1 MDGKMKSFLKASTL
15 MFFGILIGAVLLYV
29 YQMCNRPDL
38 NTWHVTELSAE
49 LTEKDIKGMS
59 SLQDYLDQENILFQ
73 QLHEQIY
80 KSGSPSVQIN
90 RYLSGNWSDPRRF
103 SPDWNRT
110 IELPAKSPKAGVLML
125 HGMSDSPYSMRA
137 LAESLHDLNCS
148 VTVLRL
154 PGHGT
159 VPSGLGGVKMQDF
172 TAAVRLAADDLIEKT
187 GPDIPF
193 YIVGYS
199 NGAALALEYTM
210 AEILGEDLR
219 RPDGLV
225 MISPSVLTSKAAAL
239 AKWHLLLA
247 RIPGLQKLAWLSI
260 EPEYDPFKYNSFAIN
275 AGKLN
280 YILTQHIQGQIN
292 KIDKGNGMEGFPPV
306 LALQSVVDATT
317 PPRALINT
325 FLKRLAPNGHELV
338 LFDVNRNAVD
348 MGFLKQSSQPIV
360 EEMMTHRLPFTVSMV
375 TNGAENDGSVEIR
388 EKKETTITVKRIPT
402 KMSWP
407 TGIYSLSHVALPF
420 PPSDSVYGIK
430 PGKNFS
436 LGMLEPKGEKGVLQI
451 PASNLLRL
459 RCNPFYDILEQQV
472 ISRIVSD

>member
-1 MDGKMKSFLKASTL
+1 MKSFLKASTRML
-15 MFFGILIGAVLLYV
+15 FGILVGAVMLYV
-29 YQMCNRPDL
+29 YQLCDRPDL
-38 NTWHVTELSAE
+38 KTWHVTELTAE

-59 SLQDYLDQENILFQ
+59 GLQDYLDQENILFH

-80 KSGSPSVQIN
+80 KDTSGSPSVQFN
-90 RYLSGNWSDPRRF
+90 RYLSGSWSDPRRL

-110 IELPAKSPKAGVLML
+110 IELPVKSPKAGILML

-137 LAESLHDLNCS
+137 LAETLHGLNCS

-159 VPSGLGGVKMQDF
+159 APSGLVGVKMQDF
-172 TAAVRLAADDLIEKT
+172 IAAVRLAAADLIEKT
-187 GPDIPF
+187 GTDIPF

-210 AEILGEDLR
+210 AEILGEDLHP
-219 RPDGLV
+219 PDGL
-225 MISPSVLTSKAAAL
+225 ILLSPSVSVTKVTAL
-239 AKWHLLLA
+239 AKWQLFLA

-260 EPEYDPFKYNSFAIN
+260 EPEYDPFKYNSFALN
-275 AGKLN
+275 GGKLN
-280 YILTQHIQGQIN
+280 YLLTQRIQGQIK
-292 KIDKGNGMEGFPPV
+292 KIDKGNGMEGFPHV

-325 FLKRLAPNGHELV
+325 LLKRLAPNGHELV

-348 MGFLKQSSQPIV
+348 MGFLKQSSHTIV
-360 EEMMTHRLPFTVSMV
+360 EEMMTSRLPFTVSLV
-375 TNGAENDGSVEIR
+375 TNGTENDGSVEIR
-388 EKKETTITVKRIPT
+388 EKKETTVTVKQIPT
-402 KMSWP
+402 KMFWP

-420 PPSDSVYGIK
+420 PPTDAVYGIT
-430 PGKNFS
+430 PGKSFS
-436 LGMLEPKGEKGVLQI
+436 LGNLEPKGEKGVLQI

-459 RCNPFYDILEQQV
+459 RSNPFYDILEQRV

>member
-1 MDGKMKSFLKASTL
+1 MKSFLKASTL

-38 NTWHVTELSAE
+38 KTWHVTELSAE
-49 LTEKDIKGMS
+49 VTEKDIKGMS
-59 SLQDYLDQENILFQ
+59 SLQEYLDQENILFQ
-73 QLHEQIY
+73 QLHEQLY
-80 KSGSPSVQIN
+80 KDKSGVTSVGFN
-90 RYLSGNWSDPRRF
+90 RYLSGSWSDSRRF

-110 IELPAKSPKAGVLML
+110 IELPVKSPKAGILML

-137 LAESLHDLNCS
+137 LAETLHDLNCS

-159 VPSGLGGVKMQDF
+159 VPSGFVGVEMQDF
-172 TAAVRLAADDLIEKT
+172 TAAVRLAAADLIEKT
-187 GPDIPF
+187 GPDTPF

-199 NGAALALEYTM
+199 NGATLALEYTM

-225 MISPSVLTSKAAAL
+225 LISPSVLTSKAAAL

-275 AGKLN
+275 GGKLN
-280 YILTQHIQGQIN
+280 YILTQRIQGQIS

-306 LALQSVVDATT
+306 VALQSVVDATT
-317 PPRALINT
+317 SPRALIDT

-338 LFDVNRNAVD
+338 LFDVNRDAVD
-348 MGFLKQSSQPIV
+348 MGLVKQSSQPIV
-360 EEMMTHRLPFTVSMV
+360 EEMMTQRLPFTVSLV
-375 TNGAENDGSVEIR
+375 TNRDGNDGSVEIR
-388 EKKETTITVKRIPT
+388 EKQDSTVTVKRIPT

-420 PPSDSVYGIK
+420 PPTDPVYGMK
-430 PGKNFS
+430 TGKNFS
-436 LGMLEPKGEKGVLQI
+436 LGLLEPKGEKGVLQI

-459 RCNPFYDILEQQV
+459 RCNPFYDILEQKV